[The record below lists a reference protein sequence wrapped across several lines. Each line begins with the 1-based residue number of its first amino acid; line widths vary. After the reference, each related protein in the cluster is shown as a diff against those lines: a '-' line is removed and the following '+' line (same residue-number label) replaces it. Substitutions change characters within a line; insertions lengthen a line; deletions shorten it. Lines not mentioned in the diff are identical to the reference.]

1 VGRGRDGRWL
11 RSGRALAGIAR
22 LHTYVYDVCVATH
35 KQHPKNAQRAAV
47 PSLGERI
54 RLWRIYRALTQGAVE
69 QGAGLAHN
77 TLSRIETGVVSP
89 RLETLERLAAAMDV
103 GLEELQFAVPPR
115 VSGNQEATGDSV
127 TELVRRMMKLS
138 DQRRYSVLRILQT
151 VLDELNR

>member
-1 VGRGRDGRWL
+1 M
-11 RSGRALAGIAR
+11 
-22 LHTYVYDVCVATH
+22 
-35 KQHPKNAQRAAV
+35 
-47 PSLGERI
+47 
-54 RLWRIYRALTQGAVE
+54 
-69 QGAGLAHN
+69 AHN